1 MRRKGF
7 TLIELLAVIVVLAV
21 IAMITTP
28 IVFGVINTA
37 KKGAAEQSTVAYVKA
52 IESTVTIDDFY
63 NKSYANRDDYLYDEI
78 KADVS
83 GSTPTGGVYALKDG
97 IVTRGTF
104 CVNGYKVTY
113 SDSKAKAYE
122 KCTGDDLKWD
132 GSLKLEQTS
141 GFYAYPES
149 KQINIVENTSGGKIS
164 CTSSD
169 EKVAT
174 CSVTGTTIK
183 IASGTKEGVS
193 TITVKSEGNSK
204 YKDAYVAYVAT
215 TQKGLIS
222 YTSNGYEG
230 VYDGNLH
237 GITVIAN
244 GFKVKYGEIEGTYNL
259 DESPKYVDAG
269 EYKVYYQI
277 SKDGYAE
284 VKGSKDVIISQA
296 KGNIV
301 LEETKGNL
309 EYNKI
314 KKVQI
319 KENKANNSLIVSV
332 EDENIAQARIE
343 NNELI
348 ITGKKVGTTKITLSS
363 SATTNYSSASTE
375 YIVTIIKAS
384 NKIVLSS
391 TNGTYTYPNSGTFNI
406 ASNPSGGKLSCTTS
420 NKNVAECTINGNTVT
435 VKPGTTKG
443 SATLTITSEATT
455 NYDAGKAVYVAITEP
470 GALVS
475 YTTNGYEGA
484 YDGNPHGITVTSSG
498 STITYSTDGTNY
510 SSTNPTLTNVGEIVV
525 YYKINTP
532 GYLEKTGSK
541 KIVITKAAGKVTP
554 PTAKALK
561 YTGNAQ
567 ELVNAGSSTTGQI
580 QYKIG
585 KTGTYS
591 TKIPTGTDV
600 GTYTVYYKVVGD
612 INHND
617 VAERS
622 LNVTINPNILKYES
636 NGYEGVYD
644 GNPHGITVT
653 SSGAT
658 IEYGTVKGTYNK
670 TTSPQYTNVGEYTV
684 YYRITRKGYV
694 TVENSENIKIT
705 KANNVLKLSSNSG
718 TYTYPNSGTFNI
730 ASNPSG
736 GKLSC
741 TTSNKNVAECTIS
754 GNTVTVKPGTTKGS
768 ATLTITSEATTN
780 YNAGKAVYAVTT
792 EQGKLSY
799 TANGYEGTYNGN
811 PHGITVTS
819 SGSTITY
826 SLGIMLDSN
835 NIAKIVDTVIDNG
848 IYTFNNITS
857 GNELNTFII
866 QLHKN
871 ETTTDKIQDITSAS
885 ATGKIENEYIHE
897 YNSGYYA
904 LKIKA
909 NGTTKDSAVWYKNI
923 YLEKG
928 KKYNISY
935 EVVKRTS
942 SQHVVKNIEIR
953 SEYSLVASPTRIDA
967 GTTIVYYKISK
978 PGYSTVQGSKKIVI
992 TKAAGKVTPPT
1003 AKTLKYTGNAQELVN
1018 AGSST
1023 TGQIQYKVGTT
1034 GTYSAKI
1041 PTGTDVG
1048 TYTVYYKVVGD
1059 SNHNDVAERSLNVT
1073 INPTGPTKVKPTSTD
1088 THKGIVYL
1096 DPTGLSKKCNA
1107 SNSVSGTGIKTGCM
1121 KWYIYA
1127 EDNNSYTMILDHNTT
1142 SKVAYNSTNS
1152 NSEMK
1157 EVKTALESDTS
1168 TWDKSLKARLITGNE
1183 VAKITG
1189 NTSFDEKTSTDD
1201 KWFYLDSNNQTQVA
1215 NSTNKSKYA
1224 WLYDYTWD
1232 CIRWGCNIE
1241 DSNTSN
1247 CGYWTSTPVAGRTDF
1262 ALHVSDIGHL
1272 GSYITSHPILGVRP
1286 VITISKSIISE

>member
-21 IAMITTP
+21 IALIATP

-183 IASGTKEGVS
+183 ITSGTKEGVS

-204 YKDAYVAYVAT
+204 YKDAYAAYVAT

-222 YTSNGYEG
+222 YTSNGYKG

-319 KENKANNSLIVSV
+319 NENKANNSLIVSV

-363 SATTNYSSASTE
+363 SETKNYSSASTE

-420 NKNVAECTINGNTVT
+420 NKNVAECTISGNTVT

-455 NYDAGKAVYVAITEP
+455 NYNAGKAVYVAITEP

-475 YTTNGYEGA
+475 YTANGYEGV
-484 YDGNPHGITVTSSG
+484 YDGNPHGITVTSNG
-498 STITYSTDGTNY
+498 ATITYSTDGTNY
-510 SSTNPTLTNVGEIVV
+510 SSTNPTLTNVGEMVV

-541 KIVITKAAGKVTP
+541 KIIITKAVGKVTP
-554 PTAKALK
+554 PTAKTLK

-580 QYKIG
+580 QYKVG
-585 KTGTYS
+585 ATGTYS

-612 INHND
+612 SNHND
-617 VAERS
+617 VAESS
-622 LNVTINPNILKYES
+622 LNVTINPNILKFES

-658 IEYGTVKGTYNK
+658 IEYGTVKGTYNLDE
-670 TTSPQYTNVGEYTV
+670 SPQYTNVGEYTV

-694 TVENSENIKIT
+694 TVENSENIKIV

-811 PHGITVTS
+811 SHGITVTS
-819 SGSTITY
+819 SGATITY
-826 SLGIMLDSN
+826 S
-835 NIAKIVDTVIDNG
+835 
-848 IYTFNNITS
+848 
-857 GNELNTFII
+857 
-866 QLHKN
+866 
-871 ETTTDKIQDITSAS
+871 TDGTNYSSA
-885 ATGKIENEYIHE
+885 N
-897 YNSGYYA
+897 
-904 LKIKA
+904 
-909 NGTTKDSAVWYKNI
+909 
-923 YLEKG
+923 
-928 KKYNISY
+928 
-935 EVVKRTS
+935 
-942 SQHVVKNIEIR
+942 
-953 SEYSLVASPTRIDA
+953 PTLTNV
-967 GTTIVYYKISK
+967 GEMVVYYKISK
-978 PGYSTVQGSKKIVI
+978 TGYSTVQGSKKIVI

-1003 AKTLKYTGNAQELVN
+1003 AKALKYTGNAQELVN

-1023 TGQIQYKVGTT
+1023 TGQIQYKVGST
-1034 GTYSAKI
+1034 GTYSTKI

-1048 TYTVYYKVVGD
+1048 TYNVYYKVVGD
-1059 SNHNDVAERSLNVT
+1059 SNHNDVSERSLNVT
-1073 INPTGPTKVKPTSTD
+1073 IKPTGPTKVKPTSTD

-1096 DPTGLSKKCNA
+1096 DPTNLKNSCNA
-1107 SNSVSGTGIKTGCM
+1107 LNSVSGTGTKTGCM
-1121 KWYIYA
+1121 KWYIYS

-1142 SKVAYNSTNS
+1142 SGAGVAYNSTNS
-1152 NSEMK
+1152 NGEMK

-1168 TWDKSLKARLITGNE
+1168 TWDKSLKARLITANE

-1189 NTSFDEKTSTDD
+1189 NTSFDEKTSTWDSD
-1201 KWFYLDSNNQTQVA
+1201 FYFDSNNQTQVA
-1215 NSTNKSKYA
+1215 NKTNKSKYA
-1224 WLYDYTWD
+1224 WLYDYTSSCAD
-1232 CIRWGCNIE
+1232 YGCNIE
-1241 DSNTSN
+1241 HPVYLGYNTY
-1247 CGYWTSTPVAGRTDF
+1247 GYWTSAPVADNFGCAWTVGRRGK
-1262 ALHVSDIGHL
+1262 LYHEPKSYNYL
-1272 GSYITSHPILGVRP
+1272 GIRP
-1286 VITISKSIISE
+1286 VITISKSIIS

>member
-21 IAMITTP
+21 IALIATP

-183 IASGTKEGVS
+183 ITSGAKEGVS

-204 YKDAYVAYVAT
+204 YKDAYAAYVAT

-222 YTSNGYEG
+222 YTSNGYKG

-319 KENKANNSLIVSV
+319 NENKANNSLIVSV

-363 SATTNYSSASTE
+363 SETKNYSSASTE

-420 NKNVAECTINGNTVT
+420 NKNVAECTISGNTVT

-455 NYDAGKAVYVAITEP
+455 NYNAGKAVYVAITEP

-475 YTTNGYEGA
+475 YTANGYEGV
-484 YDGNPHGITVTSSG
+484 YDGNPHGITVTSNG
-498 STITYSTDGTNY
+498 ATITYSTDGTNY
-510 SSTNPTLTNVGEIVV
+510 SSTNPTLTNVGEMVV

-541 KIVITKAAGKVTP
+541 KIIITKAVGKVTP
-554 PTAKALK
+554 PTAKTLK

-580 QYKIG
+580 QYKVG
-585 KTGTYS
+585 TTGTYS

-612 INHND
+612 SNHND
-617 VAERS
+617 VAESS
-622 LNVTINPNILKYES
+622 LNVTINPNILKFES

-658 IEYGTVKGTYNK
+658 IEYGTVKGTYNLDE
-670 TTSPQYTNVGEYTV
+670 SPQYTNVGEYTV

-694 TVENSENIKIT
+694 TVENSENIKIV

-811 PHGITVTS
+811 SHGITVTS
-819 SGSTITY
+819 SGATITY
-826 SLGIMLDSN
+826 S
-835 NIAKIVDTVIDNG
+835 
-848 IYTFNNITS
+848 
-857 GNELNTFII
+857 
-866 QLHKN
+866 
-871 ETTTDKIQDITSAS
+871 TDGTNYSSA
-885 ATGKIENEYIHE
+885 N
-897 YNSGYYA
+897 
-904 LKIKA
+904 
-909 NGTTKDSAVWYKNI
+909 
-923 YLEKG
+923 
-928 KKYNISY
+928 
-935 EVVKRTS
+935 
-942 SQHVVKNIEIR
+942 
-953 SEYSLVASPTRIDA
+953 PTLTNV
-967 GTTIVYYKISK
+967 GEMVVYYKISK
-978 PGYSTVQGSKKIVI
+978 TGYSTVQGSKKIVI

-1003 AKTLKYTGNAQELVN
+1003 AKALKYTGNAQELVN

-1023 TGQIQYKVGTT
+1023 TGQIQYKVGST
-1034 GTYSAKI
+1034 GTYSTKI

-1048 TYTVYYKVVGD
+1048 TYNVYYKVVGD
-1059 SNHNDVAERSLNVT
+1059 SNHNDVSERSLNVT
-1073 INPTGPTKVKPTSTD
+1073 IKPTGPTKVKPTSTD

-1096 DPTGLSKKCNA
+1096 DPTNLKNSCNA
-1107 SNSVSGTGIKTGCM
+1107 LNSVSGTGTKTGCM
-1121 KWYIYA
+1121 KWYIYS

-1142 SKVAYNSTNS
+1142 SGAGVAYNSTNS
-1152 NSEMK
+1152 NGEMK

-1168 TWDKSLKARLITGNE
+1168 TWDKSLKARLITANE

-1189 NTSFDEKTSTDD
+1189 NTSFDEKTSTWDSE
-1201 KWFYLDSNNQTQVA
+1201 FYFDSNNQTQVA
-1215 NSTNKSKYA
+1215 NKTNKSKYA
-1224 WLYDYTWD
+1224 WLYDYTSSCAD
-1232 CIRWGCNIE
+1232 YGCNIE
-1241 DSNTSN
+1241 HPVYLGYNTY
-1247 CGYWTSTPVAGRTDF
+1247 GYWTSAPVADNFGCAWTVGRRGK
-1262 ALHVSDIGHL
+1262 LYHEPKSYNYL
-1272 GSYITSHPILGVRP
+1272 GIRP
-1286 VITISKSIISE
+1286 VITISKSIIS

>member
-21 IAMITTP
+21 IALIATP

-141 GFYAYPES
+141 GFYVYPES

-183 IASGTKEGVS
+183 ITSGTKEGVS

-204 YKDAYVAYVAT
+204 YKDAYAAYVAT

-222 YTSNGYEG
+222 YTSNGYKG

-319 KENKANNSLIVSV
+319 NENKANNSLIVSV

-363 SATTNYSSASTE
+363 SETKNYSSASTE

-420 NKNVAECTINGNTVT
+420 NKNVAECTISGNTVT

-455 NYDAGKAVYVAITEP
+455 NYNAGKAVYVAITEP

-475 YTTNGYEGA
+475 YTANGYEGV
-484 YDGNPHGITVTSSG
+484 YDGNPHGITVTSNG
-498 STITYSTDGTNY
+498 ATITYSTDGTNY
-510 SSTNPTLTNVGEIVV
+510 SSTNPTLTNVGEMVV

-541 KIVITKAAGKVTP
+541 KIIITKAVGKVTP
-554 PTAKALK
+554 PTAKTLK

-580 QYKIG
+580 QYKVG
-585 KTGTYS
+585 ATGTYS

-612 INHND
+612 SNHND
-617 VAERS
+617 VAESS
-622 LNVTINPNILKYES
+622 LNVTINPNILKFES

-658 IEYGTVKGTYNK
+658 IEYGTVKGTYNLDE
-670 TTSPQYTNVGEYTV
+670 SPQYTNVGEYTV

-694 TVENSENIKIT
+694 TVENSENIKIV

-811 PHGITVTS
+811 SHGITVTS
-819 SGSTITY
+819 SGATITY
-826 SLGIMLDSN
+826 S
-835 NIAKIVDTVIDNG
+835 
-848 IYTFNNITS
+848 
-857 GNELNTFII
+857 
-866 QLHKN
+866 
-871 ETTTDKIQDITSAS
+871 TDGTNYSSA
-885 ATGKIENEYIHE
+885 N
-897 YNSGYYA
+897 
-904 LKIKA
+904 
-909 NGTTKDSAVWYKNI
+909 
-923 YLEKG
+923 
-928 KKYNISY
+928 
-935 EVVKRTS
+935 
-942 SQHVVKNIEIR
+942 
-953 SEYSLVASPTRIDA
+953 PTLTNV
-967 GTTIVYYKISK
+967 GEMVVYYKISK
-978 PGYSTVQGSKKIVI
+978 TGYSTVQGSKKIVI

-1003 AKTLKYTGNAQELVN
+1003 AKALKYTGNAQELVN

-1023 TGQIQYKVGTT
+1023 TGQIQYKVGST
-1034 GTYSAKI
+1034 GTYSTKI

-1048 TYTVYYKVVGD
+1048 TYNVYYKVVGD
-1059 SNHNDVAERSLNVT
+1059 SNHNDVSERSLNVT
-1073 INPTGPTKVKPTSTD
+1073 IKPTGPTKVKPTSTD

-1096 DPTGLSKKCNA
+1096 DPTNLKNSCNA
-1107 SNSVSGTGIKTGCM
+1107 LNSVSGTGTKTGCM
-1121 KWYIYA
+1121 KWYIYS

-1142 SKVAYNSTNS
+1142 SGAGVAYNSTNS
-1152 NSEMK
+1152 NGEMK

-1168 TWDKSLKARLITGNE
+1168 TWDKSLKARLITANE

-1189 NTSFDEKTSTDD
+1189 NTSFDEKTSTWDSD
-1201 KWFYLDSNNQTQVA
+1201 FYLDSNNETQVA
-1215 NSTNKSKYA
+1215 NKTNKSKYA
-1224 WLYDYTWD
+1224 WLYDYTSSCAD
-1232 CIRWGCNIE
+1232 YGCNIE
-1241 DSNTSN
+1241 HPVYFGYDTN
-1247 CGYWTSTPVAGRTDF
+1247 GYWTSATLADDSCAWAVNRRGELYPEPK
-1262 ALHVSDIGHL
+1262 SYNYL
-1272 GSYITSHPILGVRP
+1272 GTRP
-1286 VITISKSIISE
+1286 VITISKSIIS

>member
-21 IAMITTP
+21 IALIATP

-183 IASGTKEGVS
+183 ITSGTKEGVS

-204 YKDAYVAYVAT
+204 YKDAYAAYVAT

-222 YTSNGYEG
+222 YTSNGYKG

-319 KENKANNSLIVSV
+319 NENKANNSLIVSV

-363 SATTNYSSASTE
+363 SETKNYSSASTE

-420 NKNVAECTINGNTVT
+420 NKNVAECTISGNTVT

-455 NYDAGKAVYVAITEP
+455 NYNAGKAVYVAITEP

-475 YTTNGYEGA
+475 YTANGYEGV
-484 YDGNPHGITVTSSG
+484 YDGNPHGITVTSNG
-498 STITYSTDGTNY
+498 ATITYSTDGTNY
-510 SSTNPTLTNVGEIVV
+510 SSTNPTLTNVGEMVV

-541 KIVITKAAGKVTP
+541 KIIITKAVGKVTP
-554 PTAKALK
+554 PTAKTLK

-580 QYKIG
+580 QYKVG
-585 KTGTYS
+585 TTGTYS

-612 INHND
+612 SNHND
-617 VAERS
+617 VAESS
-622 LNVTINPNILKYES
+622 LNVTINPNILKFES

-658 IEYGTVKGTYNK
+658 IEYGTVKGTYNLDE
-670 TTSPQYTNVGEYTV
+670 SPQYTNVGEYTV

-694 TVENSENIKIT
+694 TVENSENIKIV

-811 PHGITVTS
+811 SHGITVTS
-819 SGSTITY
+819 SGATITY
-826 SLGIMLDSN
+826 S
-835 NIAKIVDTVIDNG
+835 
-848 IYTFNNITS
+848 
-857 GNELNTFII
+857 
-866 QLHKN
+866 
-871 ETTTDKIQDITSAS
+871 TDGTNYSSA
-885 ATGKIENEYIHE
+885 N
-897 YNSGYYA
+897 
-904 LKIKA
+904 
-909 NGTTKDSAVWYKNI
+909 
-923 YLEKG
+923 
-928 KKYNISY
+928 
-935 EVVKRTS
+935 
-942 SQHVVKNIEIR
+942 
-953 SEYSLVASPTRIDA
+953 PTLTNV
-967 GTTIVYYKISK
+967 GEMVVYYKISK
-978 PGYSTVQGSKKIVI
+978 TGYSTVQGSKKIVI

-1003 AKTLKYTGNAQELVN
+1003 AKALKYTGNAQELVN

-1023 TGQIQYKVGTT
+1023 TGQIQYKVGST
-1034 GTYSAKI
+1034 GTYSTKI

-1048 TYTVYYKVVGD
+1048 TYNVYYKVVGD
-1059 SNHNDVAERSLNVT
+1059 SNHNDVSERSLNVT
-1073 INPTGPTKVKPTSTD
+1073 IKPTGPTKVKPTSTD

-1096 DPTGLSKKCNA
+1096 DPTNLKNSCNA
-1107 SNSVSGTGIKTGCM
+1107 LNSVSGTGTKTGCM
-1121 KWYIYA
+1121 KWYIYS

-1142 SKVAYNSTNS
+1142 SGAGVAYNSTNS
-1152 NSEMK
+1152 NGEMK

-1168 TWDKSLKARLITGNE
+1168 TWDKSLKARLITANE

-1189 NTSFDEKTSTDD
+1189 NTSFDEKTSTWDSE
-1201 KWFYLDSNNQTQVA
+1201 FYFDSNNQTQVA
-1215 NSTNKSKYA
+1215 NKTNKSKYA
-1224 WLYDYTWD
+1224 WLYDYTSSCAD
-1232 CIRWGCNIE
+1232 YGCNIE
-1241 DSNTSN
+1241 HPVYLGYNTY
-1247 CGYWTSTPVAGRTDF
+1247 GYWTSAPVADNFGCAWTVGRRGK
-1262 ALHVSDIGHL
+1262 LYHEPKSYNYL
-1272 GSYITSHPILGVRP
+1272 GIRP
-1286 VITISKSIISE
+1286 VITISKSIIS

>member
-1 MRRKGF
+1 MKKKYGF

-28 IVFGVINTA
+28 IVFGIINTA
-37 KKGAAEQSTVAYVKA
+37 KKGAAEQSTVAYAKA
-52 IESTVTIDDFY
+52 VEDTVAIAAMN

-78 KADVS
+78 KVDVS
-83 GSTPTGGVYALKDG
+83 GSTPTGGIYALKDG

-183 IASGTKEGVS
+183 ITSGAKEGVS

-204 YKDAYVAYVAT
+204 YKDAYAAYVAT

-222 YTSNGYEG
+222 YTSNGYKG

-363 SATTNYSSASTE
+363 SETKNYSSASTE

-406 ASNPSGGKLSCTTS
+406 T
-420 NKNVAECTINGNTVT
+420 
-435 VKPGTTKG
+435 
-443 SATLTITSEATT
+443 
-455 NYDAGKAVYVAITEP
+455 
-470 GALVS
+470 
-475 YTTNGYEGA
+475 
-484 YDGNPHGITVTSSG
+484 
-498 STITYSTDGTNY
+498 
-510 SSTNPTLTNVGEIVV
+510 
-525 YYKINTP
+525 
-532 GYLEKTGSK
+532 
-541 KIVITKAAGKVTP
+541 
-554 PTAKALK
+554 
-561 YTGNAQ
+561 
-567 ELVNAGSSTTGQI
+567 
-580 QYKIG
+580 
-585 KTGTYS
+585 
-591 TKIPTGTDV
+591 
-600 GTYTVYYKVVGD
+600 
-612 INHND
+612 
-617 VAERS
+617 
-622 LNVTINPNILKYES
+622 
-636 NGYEGVYD
+636 
-644 GNPHGITVT
+644 
-653 SSGAT
+653 
-658 IEYGTVKGTYNK
+658 
-670 TTSPQYTNVGEYTV
+670 
-684 YYRITRKGYV
+684 
-694 TVENSENIKIT
+694 
-705 KANNVLKLSSNSG
+705 
-718 TYTYPNSGTFNI
+718 
-730 ASNPSG
+730 SNPSG

-780 YNAGKAVYAVTT
+780 YNAGKAVYVAIT
-792 EQGKLSY
+792 EPGALSGY
-799 TANGYEGTYNGN
+799 TANGYEGVYDGN
-811 PHGITVTS
+811 PHGITVTAG
-819 SGSTITY
+819 GSTITY
-826 SLGIMLDSN
+826 S
-835 NIAKIVDTVIDNG
+835 
-848 IYTFNNITS
+848 
-857 GNELNTFII
+857 
-866 QLHKN
+866 
-871 ETTTDKIQDITSAS
+871 TD
-885 ATGKIENEYIHE
+885 
-897 YNSGYYA
+897 
-904 LKIKA
+904 
-909 NGTTKDSAVWYKNI
+909 GTNY
-923 YLEKG
+923 
-928 KKYNISY
+928 
-935 EVVKRTS
+935 S
-942 SQHVVKNIEIR
+942 ST
-953 SEYSLVASPTRIDA
+953 SPTLTNV
-967 GTTIVYYKISK
+967 GEMVVYYKISK
-978 PGYSTVQGSKKIVI
+978 PGYSPVQGSKKIVI
-992 TKAAGKVTPPT
+992 TKAAGKVTSPT
-1003 AKTLKYTGNAQELVN
+1003 AKALKYTGNAQELVN

-1034 GTYSAKI
+1034 GTYSTKI

-1073 INPTGPTKVKPTSTD
+1073 IKPTGPTKVKPTSTD

-1096 DPTGLSKKCNA
+1096 DPTNLKNSCNVL
-1107 SNSVSGTGIKTGCM
+1107 NSVSGTGTKTGCM
-1121 KWYIYA
+1121 KWYIYS

-1142 SKVAYNSTNS
+1142 AGAGVAYNSTNS
-1152 NSEMK
+1152 NGEMK

-1168 TWDKSLKARLITGNE
+1168 TWDKSLKARLITANE

-1189 NTSFDEKTSTDD
+1189 NTSFDEKTSTWDSE
-1201 KWFYLDSNNQTQVA
+1201 FYFDSNNQTQVA
-1215 NSTNKSKYA
+1215 NKTNKSKYA
-1224 WLYDYTWD
+1224 WLYDYTSGCAD
-1232 CIRWGCNIE
+1232 YGCNIE
-1241 DSNTSN
+1241 HPVYFGYDTN
-1247 CGYWTSTPVAGRTDF
+1247 GYWTSATLADDSCAWAVNRRGELYPEPK
-1262 ALHVSDIGHL
+1262 SYNYL
-1272 GSYITSHPILGVRP
+1272 GTRP
-1286 VITISKSIISE
+1286 VITISKSIIS

>member
-21 IAMITTP
+21 IALIATP

-141 GFYAYPES
+141 GFYVYPES

-183 IASGTKEGVS
+183 ITSGAKEGVS

-204 YKDAYVAYVAT
+204 YKDAYAAYVAT

-222 YTSNGYEG
+222 YTSNGYKG

-319 KENKANNSLIVSV
+319 NENKANNSLIVSV

-363 SATTNYSSASTE
+363 SETKNYSSASTE

-420 NKNVAECTINGNTVT
+420 NKNVAECTISGNTVT

-455 NYDAGKAVYVAITEP
+455 NYNAGKAVYVAITEP

-475 YTTNGYEGA
+475 YTANGYEGV
-484 YDGNPHGITVTSSG
+484 YDGNPHGITVTSNG
-498 STITYSTDGTNY
+498 ATITYSTDGTNY
-510 SSTNPTLTNVGEIVV
+510 SSTNPTLTNVGEMVV

-541 KIVITKAAGKVTP
+541 KIIITKAVGKVTP
-554 PTAKALK
+554 PTAKTLK

-580 QYKIG
+580 QYKVG
-585 KTGTYS
+585 TTGTYS

-612 INHND
+612 SNHND
-617 VAERS
+617 VAESS
-622 LNVTINPNILKYES
+622 LNVTINPNILKFES

-658 IEYGTVKGTYNK
+658 IEYGTVKGTYNLDE
-670 TTSPQYTNVGEYTV
+670 SPQYTNVGEYTV

-694 TVENSENIKIT
+694 TVENSENIKIV

-811 PHGITVTS
+811 SHGITVTS
-819 SGSTITY
+819 SGATITY
-826 SLGIMLDSN
+826 S
-835 NIAKIVDTVIDNG
+835 
-848 IYTFNNITS
+848 
-857 GNELNTFII
+857 
-866 QLHKN
+866 
-871 ETTTDKIQDITSAS
+871 TDGTNYSSA
-885 ATGKIENEYIHE
+885 N
-897 YNSGYYA
+897 
-904 LKIKA
+904 
-909 NGTTKDSAVWYKNI
+909 
-923 YLEKG
+923 
-928 KKYNISY
+928 
-935 EVVKRTS
+935 
-942 SQHVVKNIEIR
+942 
-953 SEYSLVASPTRIDA
+953 PTLTNV
-967 GTTIVYYKISK
+967 GEMVVYYKISK
-978 PGYSTVQGSKKIVI
+978 TGYSTVQGSKKIVI

-1003 AKTLKYTGNAQELVN
+1003 AKALKYTGNAQELVN

-1023 TGQIQYKVGTT
+1023 TGQIQYKVGST
-1034 GTYSAKI
+1034 GTYSTKI

-1048 TYTVYYKVVGD
+1048 TYNVYYKVVGD
-1059 SNHNDVAERSLNVT
+1059 SNHNDVSERSLNVT
-1073 INPTGPTKVKPTSTD
+1073 IKPTGPTKVKPTSTD

-1096 DPTGLSKKCNA
+1096 DPTNLKNSCNA
-1107 SNSVSGTGIKTGCM
+1107 LNSVSGTGTKTGCM
-1121 KWYIYA
+1121 KWYIYS

-1142 SKVAYNSTNS
+1142 SGAGVAYNSTNS
-1152 NSEMK
+1152 NGEMK

-1168 TWDKSLKARLITGNE
+1168 TWDKSLKARLITANE

-1189 NTSFDEKTSTDD
+1189 NTSFDEKTSTWDSE
-1201 KWFYLDSNNQTQVA
+1201 FYFDSNNQTQVA
-1215 NSTNKSKYA
+1215 NKTNKSKYA
-1224 WLYDYTWD
+1224 WLYDYTSSCAD
-1232 CIRWGCNIE
+1232 YGCNIE
-1241 DSNTSN
+1241 HPVYLGYNTY
-1247 CGYWTSTPVAGRTDF
+1247 GYWTSAPVADNFGCAWTVGRRGK
-1262 ALHVSDIGHL
+1262 LYHEPKSYNYL
-1272 GSYITSHPILGVRP
+1272 GIRP
-1286 VITISKSIISE
+1286 VITISKSIIS

>member
-1 MRRKGF
+1 MKKKYGF

-37 KKGAAEQSTVAYVKA
+37 KKGAAEQSTVAYAKA
-52 IESTVTIDDFY
+52 VEDTVAIAAMN

-78 KADVS
+78 KVDVS
-83 GSTPTGGVYALKDG
+83 GSTPTGGIYALKDG

-183 IASGTKEGVS
+183 ITSGAKEGVS

-204 YKDAYVAYVAT
+204 YKDAYAAYVAT

-222 YTSNGYEG
+222 YTSNGYKG

-363 SATTNYSSASTE
+363 SETKNYSSASTE

-406 ASNPSGGKLSCTTS
+406 T
-420 NKNVAECTINGNTVT
+420 
-435 VKPGTTKG
+435 
-443 SATLTITSEATT
+443 
-455 NYDAGKAVYVAITEP
+455 
-470 GALVS
+470 
-475 YTTNGYEGA
+475 
-484 YDGNPHGITVTSSG
+484 
-498 STITYSTDGTNY
+498 
-510 SSTNPTLTNVGEIVV
+510 
-525 YYKINTP
+525 
-532 GYLEKTGSK
+532 
-541 KIVITKAAGKVTP
+541 
-554 PTAKALK
+554 
-561 YTGNAQ
+561 
-567 ELVNAGSSTTGQI
+567 
-580 QYKIG
+580 
-585 KTGTYS
+585 
-591 TKIPTGTDV
+591 
-600 GTYTVYYKVVGD
+600 
-612 INHND
+612 
-617 VAERS
+617 
-622 LNVTINPNILKYES
+622 
-636 NGYEGVYD
+636 
-644 GNPHGITVT
+644 
-653 SSGAT
+653 
-658 IEYGTVKGTYNK
+658 
-670 TTSPQYTNVGEYTV
+670 
-684 YYRITRKGYV
+684 
-694 TVENSENIKIT
+694 
-705 KANNVLKLSSNSG
+705 
-718 TYTYPNSGTFNI
+718 
-730 ASNPSG
+730 SNPSG

-780 YNAGKAVYAVTT
+780 YNAGKAVYVAIT
-792 EQGKLSY
+792 EPGALSGY
-799 TANGYEGTYNGN
+799 TANGYEGVYDGN
-811 PHGITVTS
+811 PHGITVTAG
-819 SGSTITY
+819 GSTITY
-826 SLGIMLDSN
+826 S
-835 NIAKIVDTVIDNG
+835 
-848 IYTFNNITS
+848 
-857 GNELNTFII
+857 
-866 QLHKN
+866 
-871 ETTTDKIQDITSAS
+871 TD
-885 ATGKIENEYIHE
+885 
-897 YNSGYYA
+897 
-904 LKIKA
+904 
-909 NGTTKDSAVWYKNI
+909 GTNY
-923 YLEKG
+923 
-928 KKYNISY
+928 
-935 EVVKRTS
+935 S
-942 SQHVVKNIEIR
+942 ST
-953 SEYSLVASPTRIDA
+953 SPTLTNV
-967 GTTIVYYKISK
+967 GEMVVYYKISK
-978 PGYSTVQGSKKIVI
+978 PGYSPVQGSKKIVI
-992 TKAAGKVTPPT
+992 TKAAGKVTSPT
-1003 AKTLKYTGNAQELVN
+1003 AKALKYTGNAQELVN

-1034 GTYSAKI
+1034 GTYSTKI

-1073 INPTGPTKVKPTSTD
+1073 IKPTGPTKVKPTSTD

-1096 DPTGLSKKCNA
+1096 DPTNLKNSCNVL
-1107 SNSVSGTGIKTGCM
+1107 NSVSGTGTKTGCM
-1121 KWYIYA
+1121 KWYIYS

-1142 SKVAYNSTNS
+1142 AGAGVAYNSTNS
-1152 NSEMK
+1152 NGEMK

-1168 TWDKSLKARLITGNE
+1168 TWDKSLKARLITANE

-1189 NTSFDEKTSTDD
+1189 NTSFDEKTSTWDSE
-1201 KWFYLDSNNQTQVA
+1201 FYFDSNNQTQVA
-1215 NSTNKSKYA
+1215 NKTNKSKYA
-1224 WLYDYTWD
+1224 WLYDYTSGCAD
-1232 CIRWGCNIE
+1232 YGCNIE
-1241 DSNTSN
+1241 HPVYFGYDTN
-1247 CGYWTSTPVAGRTDF
+1247 GYWTSATLADDSCAWAVNRRGELYPEPK
-1262 ALHVSDIGHL
+1262 SYNYL
-1272 GSYITSHPILGVRP
+1272 GTRP
-1286 VITISKSIISE
+1286 VITISKSIIS

>member
-1 MRRKGF
+1 MRKKGF

-28 IVFGVINTA
+28 TVFGIIKTA
-37 KKGAAEQSTVAYVKA
+37 KKGVAEQSTVAYVKA
-52 IESTVTIDDFY
+52 IESTVTIDDIY
-63 NKSYANRDDYLYDEI
+63 NRSYANRDDYLYDEI
-78 KADVS
+78 KVDVS
-83 GSTPTGGVYALKDG
+83 GSTPTGGIYALKDG
-97 IVTRGTF
+97 IVTRGIF

-113 SDSKAKAYE
+113 SDSQAKAYE
-122 KCTGDDLKWD
+122 NCTGDDLKWD
-132 GSLKLEQTS
+132 SSLKLEQSS
-141 GFYAYPES
+141 GFYVYPES

-204 YKDAYVAYVAT
+204 YKDAYAAYVAT

-222 YTSNGYEG
+222 YTSNGYKG

-259 DESPKYVDAG
+259 DESPKYVDVG

-363 SATTNYSSASTE
+363 SETKNYSSASTE

-475 YTTNGYEGA
+475 YTA
-484 YDGNPHGITVTSSG
+484 
-498 STITYSTDGTNY
+498 
-510 SSTNPTLTNVGEIVV
+510 
-525 YYKINTP
+525 
-532 GYLEKTGSK
+532 
-541 KIVITKAAGKVTP
+541 
-554 PTAKALK
+554 
-561 YTGNAQ
+561 
-567 ELVNAGSSTTGQI
+567 
-580 QYKIG
+580 
-585 KTGTYS
+585 
-591 TKIPTGTDV
+591 
-600 GTYTVYYKVVGD
+600 
-612 INHND
+612 
-617 VAERS
+617 
-622 LNVTINPNILKYES
+622 

-644 GNPHGITVT
+644 
-653 SSGAT
+653 
-658 IEYGTVKGTYNK
+658 
-670 TTSPQYTNVGEYTV
+670 
-684 YYRITRKGYV
+684 
-694 TVENSENIKIT
+694 
-705 KANNVLKLSSNSG
+705 
-718 TYTYPNSGTFNI
+718 
-730 ASNPSG
+730 
-736 GKLSC
+736 
-741 TTSNKNVAECTIS
+741 
-754 GNTVTVKPGTTKGS
+754 
-768 ATLTITSEATTN
+768 
-780 YNAGKAVYAVTT
+780 
-792 EQGKLSY
+792 
-799 TANGYEGTYNGN
+799 GN

-935 EVVKRTS
+935 EVVKNTS
-942 SQHVVKNIEIR
+942 SQYVVKNIEIR
-953 SEYSLVASPTRIDA
+953 SEYSLAASPTRTDV

-992 TKAAGKVTPPT
+992 TKADGKVTYPT

-1034 GTYSAKI
+1034 GTYSTKI

-1073 INPTGPTKVKPTSTD
+1073 INPTGPTKVKSTSTD

-1096 DPTGLSKKCNA
+1096 DPTNLKNSCNA
-1107 SNSVSGTGIKTGCM
+1107 LNSKSGTGIKTGCM
-1121 KWYIYA
+1121 KWYIYS
-1127 EDNNSYTMILDHNTT
+1127 EDNNNYTMILDHNIEER
-1142 SKVAYNSTNS
+1142 SYSTGMS
-1152 NSEMK
+1152 NLTNQK
-1157 EVKTALESDTS
+1157 LK
-1168 TWDKSLKARLITGNE
+1168 WDNSLKIRMIQANE
-1183 VAKITG
+1183 IAKITG
-1189 NTSFDEKTSTDD
+1189 NTSWSTS
-1201 KWFYLDSNNQTQVA
+1201 KGWFYLDSNNQTSVA

-1224 WLYDYTWD
+1224 WLFDYISN
-1232 CIRWGCNIE
+1232 CEYSGCNIE
-1241 DSNTSN
+1241 DPESSS
-1247 CGYWTSTPVAGRTDF
+1247 GYFTGTEANSSVQYIIA
-1262 ALHVSDIGHL
+1262 SDGSLRVGPKSGQGFGGGIG
-1272 GSYITSHPILGVRP
+1272 IRP
-1286 VITISKSIISE
+1286 VITISKSIIS

>member
-1 MRRKGF
+1 MKKKYGF

-21 IAMITTP
+21 IAMIATP
-28 IVFGVINTA
+28 IVFGIINTA
-37 KKGAAEQSTVAYVKA
+37 KKGAAEQSTVAYAKA
-52 IESTVTIDDFY
+52 VEDTVAIAAMN
-63 NKSYANRDDYLYDEI
+63 NKSYANRNDYLYDEI
-78 KADVS
+78 KVDVS
-83 GSTPTGGVYALKDG
+83 GSTPTGGIYALKDG

-363 SATTNYSSASTE
+363 SETKNYSSASTE
-375 YIVTIIKAS
+375 YIVTIIKTS

-391 TNGTYTYPNSGTFNI
+391 TN
-406 ASNPSGGKLSCTTS
+406 
-420 NKNVAECTINGNTVT
+420 
-435 VKPGTTKG
+435 
-443 SATLTITSEATT
+443 
-455 NYDAGKAVYVAITEP
+455 
-470 GALVS
+470 
-475 YTTNGYEGA
+475 
-484 YDGNPHGITVTSSG
+484 
-498 STITYSTDGTNY
+498 
-510 SSTNPTLTNVGEIVV
+510 
-525 YYKINTP
+525 
-532 GYLEKTGSK
+532 
-541 KIVITKAAGKVTP
+541 
-554 PTAKALK
+554 
-561 YTGNAQ
+561 
-567 ELVNAGSSTTGQI
+567 
-580 QYKIG
+580 
-585 KTGTYS
+585 
-591 TKIPTGTDV
+591 
-600 GTYTVYYKVVGD
+600 
-612 INHND
+612 
-617 VAERS
+617 
-622 LNVTINPNILKYES
+622 
-636 NGYEGVYD
+636 
-644 GNPHGITVT
+644 
-653 SSGAT
+653 
-658 IEYGTVKGTYNK
+658 
-670 TTSPQYTNVGEYTV
+670 
-684 YYRITRKGYV
+684 
-694 TVENSENIKIT
+694 
-705 KANNVLKLSSNSG
+705 G

-811 PHGITVTS
+811 SHGITVTS
-819 SGSTITY
+819 SGATITY
-826 SLGIMLDSN
+826 STDGTNYSS
-835 NIAKIVDTVIDNG
+835 
-848 IYTFNNITS
+848 TS
-857 GNELNTFII
+857 
-866 QLHKN
+866 
-871 ETTTDKIQDITSAS
+871 
-885 ATGKIENEYIHE
+885 
-897 YNSGYYA
+897 
-904 LKIKA
+904 
-909 NGTTKDSAVWYKNI
+909 
-923 YLEKG
+923 
-928 KKYNISY
+928 
-935 EVVKRTS
+935 
-942 SQHVVKNIEIR
+942 
-953 SEYSLVASPTRIDA
+953 P
-967 GTTIVYYKISK
+967 
-978 PGYSTVQGSKKIVI
+978 
-992 TKAAGKVTPPT
+992 
-1003 AKTLKYTGNAQELVN
+1003 KYTN
-1018 AGSST
+1018 AG
-1023 TGQIQYKVGTT
+1023 I
-1034 GTYSAKI
+1034 
-1041 PTGTDVG
+1041 
-1048 TYTVYYKVVGD
+1048 YTVYYKIEKSGYNTITGNKQVIIIPSAPTITASD
-1059 SNHNDVAERSLNVT
+1059 SIGSGSWHKSKYTLTFSSSGASSSVYYYYGTSSNPSTKGSSASISSDTGGKTYYVKACVSDSKCSAVSSYNAKLDSTKPNKPELKATIKTGNTESKYSGSWTNKSVT
-1073 INPTGPTKVKPTSTD
+1073 LTGSSTD
-1088 THKGIVYL
+1088 SGSGIVKIEYSL
-1096 DPTGLSKKCNA
+1096 DNQKTWKNDWGTLNKSNNNA
-1107 SNSVSGTGIKTGCM
+1107 SVSGTWTSN
-1121 KWYIYA
+1121 Y
-1127 EDNNSYTMILDHNTT
+1127 NTT
-1142 SKVAYNSTNS
+1142 LYARAVDAVGNISEISSMNLKIDKVSPSFGTVSLNPNLTSWTSRCGKKINVSWNLTDSGSGVKMQNGHPYLMRAYYSTKSRNTLLS
-1152 NSEMK
+1152 PVYEYD
-1157 EVKTALESDTS
+1157 SDAT
-1168 TWDKSLKARLITGNE
+1168 TKGNIYGGGGILKVCAYDYAGNE
-1183 VAKITG
+1183 TC
-1189 NTSFDEKTSTDD
+1189 FEKT
-1201 KWFYLDSNNQTQVA
+1201 
-1215 NSTNKSKYA
+1215 
-1224 WLYDYTWD
+1224 LYQY
-1232 CIRWGCNIE
+1232 CSSE
-1241 DSNTSN
+1241 DPWSLT
-1247 CGYWTSTPVAGRTDF
+1247 YVKA
-1262 ALHVSDIGHL
+1262 
-1272 GSYITSHPILGVRP
+1272 
-1286 VITISKSIISE
+1286 

>member
-21 IAMITTP
+21 IALIATP

-83 GSTPTGGVYALKDG
+83 GDTPTGGIYALKDG
-97 IVTRGTF
+97 IVTRGIF

-113 SDSKAKAYE
+113 SDSQAKAYE
-122 KCTGDDLKWD
+122 NCTGDDLKWD
-132 GSLKLEQTS
+132 SSLKLEQSS
-141 GFYAYPES
+141 GFYVYPES

-204 YKDAYVAYVAT
+204 YKDAYAAYVAT

-222 YTSNGYEG
+222 YTSNGYKG

-237 GITVIAN
+237 GITVTAN

-259 DESPKYVDAG
+259 DESPKYVDVG

-319 KENKANNSLIVSV
+319 KENKSNNSLIVSV

-363 SATTNYSSASTE
+363 SETKNYSSASTE

-391 TNGTYTYPNSGTFNI
+391 T
-406 ASNPSGGKLSCTTS
+406 
-420 NKNVAECTINGNTVT
+420 
-435 VKPGTTKG
+435 
-443 SATLTITSEATT
+443 
-455 NYDAGKAVYVAITEP
+455 
-470 GALVS
+470 
-475 YTTNGYEGA
+475 
-484 YDGNPHGITVTSSG
+484 
-498 STITYSTDGTNY
+498 
-510 SSTNPTLTNVGEIVV
+510 
-525 YYKINTP
+525 
-532 GYLEKTGSK
+532 
-541 KIVITKAAGKVTP
+541 
-554 PTAKALK
+554 
-561 YTGNAQ
+561 
-567 ELVNAGSSTTGQI
+567 
-580 QYKIG
+580 
-585 KTGTYS
+585 
-591 TKIPTGTDV
+591 
-600 GTYTVYYKVVGD
+600 
-612 INHND
+612 
-617 VAERS
+617 
-622 LNVTINPNILKYES
+622 
-636 NGYEGVYD
+636 
-644 GNPHGITVT
+644 
-653 SSGAT
+653 
-658 IEYGTVKGTYNK
+658 
-670 TTSPQYTNVGEYTV
+670 
-684 YYRITRKGYV
+684 
-694 TVENSENIKIT
+694 
-705 KANNVLKLSSNSG
+705 SG
-718 TYTYPNSGTFNI
+718 TYTYPNSGTFSI
-730 ASNPSG
+730 TSNPSG

-780 YNAGKAVYAVTT
+780 YNAGKAAYVAIT
-792 EQGKLSY
+792 EPGALVSY
-799 TANGYEGTYNGN
+799 TANGYEGVYDGN

-819 SGSTITY
+819 NGSTITY
-826 SLGIMLDSN
+826 S
-835 NIAKIVDTVIDNG
+835 
-848 IYTFNNITS
+848 
-857 GNELNTFII
+857 
-866 QLHKN
+866 
-871 ETTTDKIQDITSAS
+871 TDGTNYSS
-885 ATGKIENEYIHE
+885 TNP
-897 YNSGYYA
+897 A
-904 LKIKA
+904 LT
-909 NGTTKDSAVWYKNI
+909 NVGEMV
-923 YLEKG
+923 
-928 KKYNISY
+928 
-935 EVVKRTS
+935 
-942 SQHVVKNIEIR
+942 
-953 SEYSLVASPTRIDA
+953 
-967 GTTIVYYKISK
+967 VYYKISK

-1023 TGQIQYKVGTT
+1023 TGQIQYKVGAT
-1034 GTYSAKI
+1034 GTYSTKI
-1041 PTGTDVG
+1041 PTGTDAG

-1073 INPTGPTKVKPTSTD
+1073 IKPTGPTKVKPTSTD

-1096 DPTGLSKKCNA
+1096 DPTNLKNSCNVLNSK
-1107 SNSVSGTGIKTGCM
+1107 SGTGIKTGCM
-1121 KWYIYA
+1121 KWYIYS
-1127 EDNNSYTMILDHNTT
+1127 EDNNNYTMILDHNIE
-1142 SKVAYNSTNS
+1142 KYMGYSTGMS
-1152 NSEMK
+1152 NLTNQK
-1157 EVKTALESDTS
+1157 LN
-1168 TWDKSLKARLITGNE
+1168 WDNSLKIRMIQANE
-1183 VAKITG
+1183 IAKITG
-1189 NTSFDEKTSTDD
+1189 NTSWSTS
-1201 KWFYLDSNNQTQVA
+1201 KGWFYLDSNNQTPVA

-1224 WLYDYTWD
+1224 WLYDYTYG
-1232 CIRWGCNIE
+1232 CEKNGCNIE
-1241 DSNTSN
+1241 ESENSSGYFTGTEANSNMQYIITNDGSLRV
-1247 CGYWTSTPVAGRTDF
+1247 GPKSGMMGRG
-1262 ALHVSDIGHL
+1262 I
-1272 GSYITSHPILGVRP
+1272 GVRP
-1286 VITISKSIISE
+1286 VITISKSIIS

>member
-21 IAMITTP
+21 IALIATP

-104 CVNGYKVTY
+104 CVNGYKVSY

-141 GFYAYPES
+141 GFYVYPES

-183 IASGTKEGVS
+183 ITSGTKEGVS

-204 YKDAYVAYVAT
+204 YKDAYAAYVAT

-222 YTSNGYEG
+222 YTSNGYKG

-319 KENKANNSLIVSV
+319 NENKANNSLIVSV

-363 SATTNYSSASTE
+363 SETKNYSSASTE

-420 NKNVAECTINGNTVT
+420 NKNVAECTISGNTVT

-455 NYDAGKAVYVAITEP
+455 NYNAGKAVYVAITEP

-475 YTTNGYEGA
+475 YTANGYEGV
-484 YDGNPHGITVTSSG
+484 YDGNPHGITVTSNG
-498 STITYSTDGTNY
+498 ATITYSTDGTNY
-510 SSTNPTLTNVGEIVV
+510 SSTNPTLTNVGEMVV

-541 KIVITKAAGKVTP
+541 KIIITKAVGKVTP
-554 PTAKALK
+554 PTAKTLK

-580 QYKIG
+580 QYKVG
-585 KTGTYS
+585 ATGTYS

-612 INHND
+612 SNHND
-617 VAERS
+617 VAESS
-622 LNVTINPNILKYES
+622 LNVTINPNILKFES

-658 IEYGTVKGTYNK
+658 IEYGTVKGTYNLDE
-670 TTSPQYTNVGEYTV
+670 SPQYTNVGEYTV

-694 TVENSENIKIT
+694 TVENSENIKIV

-811 PHGITVTS
+811 SHGITVTS
-819 SGSTITY
+819 SGATITY
-826 SLGIMLDSN
+826 S
-835 NIAKIVDTVIDNG
+835 
-848 IYTFNNITS
+848 
-857 GNELNTFII
+857 
-866 QLHKN
+866 
-871 ETTTDKIQDITSAS
+871 TDGTNYSSA
-885 ATGKIENEYIHE
+885 N
-897 YNSGYYA
+897 
-904 LKIKA
+904 
-909 NGTTKDSAVWYKNI
+909 
-923 YLEKG
+923 
-928 KKYNISY
+928 
-935 EVVKRTS
+935 
-942 SQHVVKNIEIR
+942 
-953 SEYSLVASPTRIDA
+953 PTLTNV
-967 GTTIVYYKISK
+967 GEMVVYYKISK
-978 PGYSTVQGSKKIVI
+978 TGYSTVQGSKKIVI

-1003 AKTLKYTGNAQELVN
+1003 AKALKYTGNAQELVN

-1023 TGQIQYKVGTT
+1023 TGQIQYKVGST
-1034 GTYSAKI
+1034 GTYSTKI

-1048 TYTVYYKVVGD
+1048 TYNVYYKVVGD
-1059 SNHNDVAERSLNVT
+1059 SNHNDVSERSLNVT
-1073 INPTGPTKVKPTSTD
+1073 IKPTGPTKVKPTSTD

-1096 DPTGLSKKCNA
+1096 DPTNLKNSCNA
-1107 SNSVSGTGIKTGCM
+1107 LNSVSGTGTKTGCM
-1121 KWYIYA
+1121 KWYIYS

-1142 SKVAYNSTNS
+1142 SGAGVAYNSTNS
-1152 NSEMK
+1152 NGEMK

-1168 TWDKSLKARLITGNE
+1168 TWDKSLKARLITANE

-1189 NTSFDEKTSTDD
+1189 NTSFDEKTSTWDSE
-1201 KWFYLDSNNQTQVA
+1201 FYFDSNNQTQVA
-1215 NSTNKSKYA
+1215 NKTNKSKYA
-1224 WLYDYTWD
+1224 WLYDYTSGCAD
-1232 CIRWGCNIE
+1232 YGCNIE
-1241 DSNTSN
+1241 HPVYFGYDTN
-1247 CGYWTSTPVAGRTDF
+1247 GYWTSATLADDSCAWAVNRRGELYPEPK
-1262 ALHVSDIGHL
+1262 SYNYL
-1272 GSYITSHPILGVRP
+1272 GTRP
-1286 VITISKSIISE
+1286 VITISKSIIS

>member
-1 MRRKGF
+1 MKKKYGF

-28 IVFGVINTA
+28 IVFGIINTS
-37 KKGAAEQSTVAYVKA
+37 KKGAAEQSTVAYAKA
-52 IESTVTIDDFY
+52 VEDTVAIAAMN

-78 KADVS
+78 KVDVS
-83 GSTPTGGVYALKDG
+83 GSTPTGGIYALKDG

-183 IASGTKEGVS
+183 ITSGTKEGVS

-204 YKDAYVAYVAT
+204 YKDAYAAYVAT

-222 YTSNGYEG
+222 YTSNGYKG

-319 KENKANNSLIVSV
+319 NENKANNSLIVSV

-363 SATTNYSSASTE
+363 SETKNYSSASTE

-420 NKNVAECTINGNTVT
+420 NKNVAECTISGNTVT

-455 NYDAGKAVYVAITEP
+455 NYNAGKAVYVAITEP

-475 YTTNGYEGA
+475 YTANGYEGV
-484 YDGNPHGITVTSSG
+484 YDGNPHGITVTSNG
-498 STITYSTDGTNY
+498 ATITYSTDGTNY
-510 SSTNPTLTNVGEIVV
+510 SSTNPTLTNVGEMVV

-541 KIVITKAAGKVTP
+541 KIIITKAVGKVTP
-554 PTAKALK
+554 PTAKTLK

-580 QYKIG
+580 QYKVG
-585 KTGTYS
+585 ATGTYS

-612 INHND
+612 SNHND
-617 VAERS
+617 VAESS
-622 LNVTINPNILKYES
+622 LNVTINPNILKFES

-658 IEYGTVKGTYNK
+658 IEYGTVKGTYNLDE
-670 TTSPQYTNVGEYTV
+670 SPQYTNVGEYTV

-694 TVENSENIKIT
+694 TVENSENIKIV

-811 PHGITVTS
+811 SHGITVTS
-819 SGSTITY
+819 SGATITY
-826 SLGIMLDSN
+826 S
-835 NIAKIVDTVIDNG
+835 
-848 IYTFNNITS
+848 
-857 GNELNTFII
+857 
-866 QLHKN
+866 
-871 ETTTDKIQDITSAS
+871 TDGTNYSSA
-885 ATGKIENEYIHE
+885 N
-897 YNSGYYA
+897 
-904 LKIKA
+904 
-909 NGTTKDSAVWYKNI
+909 
-923 YLEKG
+923 
-928 KKYNISY
+928 
-935 EVVKRTS
+935 
-942 SQHVVKNIEIR
+942 
-953 SEYSLVASPTRIDA
+953 PTLTNV
-967 GTTIVYYKISK
+967 GEMVVYYKISK
-978 PGYSTVQGSKKIVI
+978 TGYSTVQGSKKIVI

-1003 AKTLKYTGNAQELVN
+1003 AKALKYTGNAQELVN

-1023 TGQIQYKVGTT
+1023 TGQIQYKVGST
-1034 GTYSAKI
+1034 GTYSTKI

-1048 TYTVYYKVVGD
+1048 TYNVYYKVVGD
-1059 SNHNDVAERSLNVT
+1059 SNHNDVSERSLNVT
-1073 INPTGPTKVKPTSTD
+1073 IKPTGPTKVKPTSTD

-1096 DPTGLSKKCNA
+1096 DPTNLKNSCNA
-1107 SNSVSGTGIKTGCM
+1107 LNSVSGTGTKTGCM
-1121 KWYIYA
+1121 KWYIYS

-1142 SKVAYNSTNS
+1142 SGAGVAYNSTNS
-1152 NSEMK
+1152 NGEMK

-1168 TWDKSLKARLITGNE
+1168 TWDKSLKARLITANE

-1189 NTSFDEKTSTDD
+1189 NTSFDEKTSTWDSE
-1201 KWFYLDSNNQTQVA
+1201 FYFDSNNQTQVA
-1215 NSTNKSKYA
+1215 NKTNKSKYA
-1224 WLYDYTWD
+1224 WLYDYTSGCAD
-1232 CIRWGCNIE
+1232 YGCNIE
-1241 DSNTSN
+1241 HPVYFGYDTN
-1247 CGYWTSTPVAGRTDF
+1247 GYWTSATLADDSCAWAVNRRGELYPEPK
-1262 ALHVSDIGHL
+1262 SYNYL
-1272 GSYITSHPILGVRP
+1272 GTRP
-1286 VITISKSIISE
+1286 VITISKSIIS

>member
-1 MRRKGF
+1 MKKRYGF

-37 KKGAAEQSTVAYVKA
+37 KKGSAEQSTVAYAKA
-52 IESTVTIDDFY
+52 VEDTIAIAAMN

-97 IVTRGTF
+97 IVTRGIF

-113 SDSKAKAYE
+113 SDSQAKAYE
-122 KCTGDDLKWD
+122 NCTGDDLKWD
-132 GSLKLEQTS
+132 SILKLEQSS
-141 GFYAYPES
+141 GFYVYPES

-183 IASGTKEGVS
+183 ITSGTKEGDS

-204 YKDAYVAYVAT
+204 YKDAYAAYVAT

-222 YTSNGYEG
+222 YTSNGYKG

-319 KENKANNSLIVSV
+319 NENKANNSLIVSV

-363 SATTNYSSASTE
+363 SETKNYSSASTE

-406 ASNPSGGKLSCTTS
+406 TSNPSGGKLSCTTS
-420 NKNVAECTINGNTVT
+420 NKNVAECTISGNTVT

-470 GALVS
+470 GALS
-475 YTTNGYEGA
+475 GYTANGYEGV

-498 STITYSTDGTNY
+498 ATITYSTDGTNY
-510 SSTNPTLTNVGEIVV
+510 SSTNPTLTNVGEMVV
-525 YYKINTP
+525 YYKISKP
-532 GYLEKTGSK
+532 GYSTVQGSK

-554 PTAKALK
+554 PTSKTLK

-612 INHND
+612 SNHND
-617 VAERS
+617 VAESS
-622 LNVTINPNILKYES
+622 LNVIINPNILEYES

-644 GNPHGITVT
+644 GNSHGITVT
-653 SSGAT
+653 SSGST
-658 IEYGTVKGTYNK
+658 ITYSTDGTNYSS
-670 TTSPQYTNVGEYTV
+670 TSPQYTNVGEYTV

-694 TVENSENIKIT
+694 TVENSENIKIV

-730 ASNPSG
+730 TSNTSG

-811 PHGITVTS
+811 SHGITVTS
-819 SGSTITY
+819 SGATITY
-826 SLGIMLDSN
+826 STDGTNYSS
-835 NIAKIVDTVIDNG
+835 
-848 IYTFNNITS
+848 TS
-857 GNELNTFII
+857 
-866 QLHKN
+866 
-871 ETTTDKIQDITSAS
+871 
-885 ATGKIENEYIHE
+885 
-897 YNSGYYA
+897 
-904 LKIKA
+904 
-909 NGTTKDSAVWYKNI
+909 
-923 YLEKG
+923 
-928 KKYNISY
+928 
-935 EVVKRTS
+935 
-942 SQHVVKNIEIR
+942 
-953 SEYSLVASPTRIDA
+953 P
-967 GTTIVYYKISK
+967 
-978 PGYSTVQGSKKIVI
+978 
-992 TKAAGKVTPPT
+992 
-1003 AKTLKYTGNAQELVN
+1003 KYTN
-1018 AGSST
+1018 AG
-1023 TGQIQYKVGTT
+1023 I
-1034 GTYSAKI
+1034 
-1041 PTGTDVG
+1041 
-1048 TYTVYYKVVGD
+1048 YTVYYKIEKSGYNTITGNKQVIIIPSVPTVTASD
-1059 SNHNDVAERSLNVT
+1059 SIGSGSWHKSKYTLTFSSSGASSSVYYYYGTSS
-1073 INPTGPTKVKPTSTD
+1073 NPSTRGSSASISSDTGGTTYYVKACVSDSKCSAVSSYSAKLDSTKPNKPSFEIKLGSRTGSNYTSNSWTKNNGYFIVKSSDSTS
-1088 THKGIVYL
+1088 GIDHYEV
-1096 DPTGLSKKCNA
+1096 
-1107 SNSVSGTGIKTGCM
+1107 SVSGRDWSNEHNYWNYEISKDHKTMYAMINWDGNWTFKFRAVDYAGNRSDESTTIRFKRDTTGPSFGTVSLNPNLTSWTNRCGGKIKVSWNLTDSGSGVKM
-1121 KWYIYA
+1121 QNGHPYLTWSYYSTKSRKTLKAPTSAYDSDATTKGNIYGGGGILKVCA
-1127 EDNNSYTMILDHNTT
+1127 YDYAGNS
-1142 SKVAYNSTNS
+1142 KCF
-1152 NSEMK
+1152 E
-1157 EVKTALESDTS
+1157 KTLYQYCSSDS
-1168 TWDKSLKARLITGNE
+1168 TWNLT
-1183 VAKITG
+1183 
-1189 NTSFDEKTSTDD
+1189 
-1201 KWFYLDSNNQTQVA
+1201 
-1215 NSTNKSKYA
+1215 
-1224 WLYDYTWD
+1224 
-1232 CIRWGCNIE
+1232 
-1241 DSNTSN
+1241 
-1247 CGYWTSTPVAGRTDF
+1247 
-1262 ALHVSDIGHL
+1262 HV
-1272 GSYITSHPILGVRP
+1272 TA
-1286 VITISKSIISE
+1286 

>member
-21 IAMITTP
+21 IALIATP

-141 GFYAYPES
+141 GFYVYPES

-183 IASGTKEGVS
+183 ITSGAKEGVS

-204 YKDAYVAYVAT
+204 YKDAYAAYVAT

-222 YTSNGYEG
+222 YTSNGYKG

-319 KENKANNSLIVSV
+319 NENKANNSLIVSV

-363 SATTNYSSASTE
+363 SETKNYSSASTE

-420 NKNVAECTINGNTVT
+420 NKNVAECTISGNTVT

-455 NYDAGKAVYVAITEP
+455 NYNAGKAVYVAITEP

-475 YTTNGYEGA
+475 YTANGYEGV
-484 YDGNPHGITVTSSG
+484 YDGNPHGITVTSNG
-498 STITYSTDGTNY
+498 ATITYSTDGTNY
-510 SSTNPTLTNVGEIVV
+510 SSTNPTLTNVGEMVV

-541 KIVITKAAGKVTP
+541 KIIITKAVGKVTP
-554 PTAKALK
+554 PTAKTLK

-580 QYKIG
+580 QYKVG
-585 KTGTYS
+585 ATGTYS

-612 INHND
+612 SNHND
-617 VAERS
+617 VAESS
-622 LNVTINPNILKYES
+622 LNVTINPNILKFES

-658 IEYGTVKGTYNK
+658 IEYGTVKGTYNLDE
-670 TTSPQYTNVGEYTV
+670 SPQYTNVGEYTV

-694 TVENSENIKIT
+694 TVENSENIKIV

-811 PHGITVTS
+811 SHGITVTS
-819 SGSTITY
+819 SGATITY
-826 SLGIMLDSN
+826 S
-835 NIAKIVDTVIDNG
+835 
-848 IYTFNNITS
+848 
-857 GNELNTFII
+857 
-866 QLHKN
+866 
-871 ETTTDKIQDITSAS
+871 TDGTNYSSA
-885 ATGKIENEYIHE
+885 N
-897 YNSGYYA
+897 
-904 LKIKA
+904 
-909 NGTTKDSAVWYKNI
+909 
-923 YLEKG
+923 
-928 KKYNISY
+928 
-935 EVVKRTS
+935 
-942 SQHVVKNIEIR
+942 
-953 SEYSLVASPTRIDA
+953 PTLTNV
-967 GTTIVYYKISK
+967 GEMVVYYKISK
-978 PGYSTVQGSKKIVI
+978 TGYSTVQGSKKIVI

-1003 AKTLKYTGNAQELVN
+1003 AKALKYTGNAQELVN

-1023 TGQIQYKVGTT
+1023 TGQIQYKVGST
-1034 GTYSAKI
+1034 GTYSTKI

-1048 TYTVYYKVVGD
+1048 TYNVYYKVVGD
-1059 SNHNDVAERSLNVT
+1059 SNHNDVSERSLNVT
-1073 INPTGPTKVKPTSTD
+1073 IKPTGPTKVKPTSTD

-1096 DPTGLSKKCNA
+1096 DPTNLKNSCNA
-1107 SNSVSGTGIKTGCM
+1107 LNSVSGTGTKTGCM
-1121 KWYIYA
+1121 KWYIYS

-1142 SKVAYNSTNS
+1142 SGAGVAYNSTNS
-1152 NSEMK
+1152 NGEMK

-1168 TWDKSLKARLITGNE
+1168 TWDKSLKARLITANE

-1189 NTSFDEKTSTDD
+1189 NTSFDEKTSTWDSE
-1201 KWFYLDSNNQTQVA
+1201 FYFDSNNQTQVA
-1215 NSTNKSKYA
+1215 NKTNKSKYA
-1224 WLYDYTWD
+1224 WLYDYTSSCAD
-1232 CIRWGCNIE
+1232 YGCNIE
-1241 DSNTSN
+1241 HPVYLGYNTY
-1247 CGYWTSTPVAGRTDF
+1247 GYWTSAPVADNFGCAWTVGRRGK
-1262 ALHVSDIGHL
+1262 LYHEPKSYNYL
-1272 GSYITSHPILGVRP
+1272 GIRP
-1286 VITISKSIISE
+1286 VITISKSIIS